1 MKPILMYG
9 KETLIF
15 VEVTVI
21 VLEESP
27 FSFSSSCW
35 QDLLGLSKPFLIMV
49 FFKDDSLPSGV
60 QHLMI
65 LDDESQSIDK
75 GTILAVFDPVVGRYA
90 TAWPRLTNP
99 SYLEEWSKEIPS
111 SKTFKT
117 WTLQA
122 THHQQSA
129 ESTPLPTLGCHII
142 EGQAKWGDDIK
153 FAGELHYIE
162 GYWEWTEDVLSRCKN
177 SLQKVK
183 IYDAVY
189 ASLFTYDNNSNIMR
203 AFCEAWCPSMNTLL
217 TSFGELSISLWDLHT
232 LAGLP
237 ITGSLYDEVDPCAK
251 ELTGLDEATKKKRVA
266 RPKSTYNPLGNLD
279 VHGEWTPTD
288 KASFSKIN
296 IKESLREETYLA
308 AFLACWLCVFVL
320 PNDDINMIRP
330 STFKMAGSMAS
341 GRTIGLAIPILASIY
356 KGLNK
361 IAGSSRPSRVCS
373 TFPFH
378 FVHGWLAHYFKT
390 HHQVWQGVRGP
401 KMMTFSGEGGAKYY
415 DPSDARKRI
424 HKGELVSLTCTM
436 ITKEKDFT
444 YVDNGN
450 AEEFERNYFLAIRS
464 NYLLLRQDEGIHYW
478 RLCTLSKTFSK
489 VCLPCMPP
497 NAKKFSSEDYKTW
510 WNKVHECFFQ
520 ENIASLIN
528 MERSGELPGGT
539 KPNNGGGLIDEN
551 SQASSHVAPLANE
564 CNAQANKRKSTS
576 HPAEESSSNA
586 DRHWK
591 RPKRDSGSLPSH
603 DVDDIAYHPLQIE
616 TFSEELE
623 KDLVN
628 NDDDESQ
635 GSQRSVVRLNELARN
650 SMVDKTTREETSDLA
665 KATKTPHCAA
675 FSVFEGGKLL
685 YKHQREFLQNM
696 WSDLREKL
704 ANTSIDFISSIKEDV
719 FVVLESMKS
728 FKDFDISHLEELL
741 KAFFAQA
748 TAYDDARSISSEKGS
763 KELLAR
769 QLSEARD
776 RLHDAKTKEN
786 KEFAQIMST
795 KDDLESIKKEIDD
808 LRKRKKNLI
817 ASLKQQQ
824 ELLQIAQVKFLILK
838 RRLLAP
844 SRVFPHRVMKRLK
857 T

>member
-1 MKPILMYG
+1 
-9 KETLIF
+9 
-15 VEVTVI
+15 
-21 VLEESP
+21 
-27 FSFSSSCW
+27 
-35 QDLLGLSKPFLIMV
+35 MV
-49 FFKDDSLPSGV
+49 FFKDDSSPSGV
-60 QHLMI
+60 RHLMI

-75 GTILAVFDPVVGRYA
+75 GTILAVFDPIVGRYA

-111 SKTFKT
+111 SKTSTT

-122 THHQQSA
+122 THYQQSA
-129 ESTPLPTLGCHII
+129 ESTPLPTLGRHII

-153 FAGELHYIE
+153 FAGEFHYIK

-177 SLQKVK
+177 NLQKVK

-203 AFCEAWCPSMNTLL
+203 AFCEAWCPSTNTLL

-237 ITGSLYDEVDPCAK
+237 ITRSLYDEVVPCAK
-251 ELTGLDEATKKKRVA
+251 ELTSLDEVASRFLPRSCSYLLHDYHYLRKILNGGQSSQVPISEWIRFWSKKLTKYNKPPPRTEKKRVA

-279 VHGEWTPTD
+279 VHGEWSPAE

-330 STFKMAGSMAS
+330 STFKMAGIMAS
-341 GRTIGLAIPILASIY
+341 GRTVGLAIPVLASIY

-373 TFPFH
+373 TFSVH
-378 FVHGWLAHYFKT
+378 FVHGWLAHYFKN

-401 KMMTFSGEGGAKYY
+401 KMTTFSGEGGAKYY
-415 DPSDARKRI
+415 DPADARKRI
-424 HKGELVSLTCTM
+424 HKGELVSLTCAM
-436 ITKEKDFT
+436 ITNEKDFT
-444 YVDNGN
+444 YVDDGN

-464 NYLLLRQDEGIHYW
+464 NYLLLRQGGYFIVEPYSPHRFGRQFGFYQVVPGALKRDVRRASLDEGIHYW

-489 VCLPCMPP
+489 ACLPCMPP
-497 NAKKFSSEDYKTW
+497 NAKKLSSEDYKTW
-510 WNKVHECFFQ
+510 WNKVHGCVFQ

-528 MERSGELPGGT
+528 MERSGELPRGT
-539 KPNNGGGLIDEN
+539 KPNNGGGLVDAN
-551 SQASSHVAPLANE
+551 SQASLHVAPLANE

-576 HPAEESSSNA
+576 HPTEESSSNA

-591 RPKRDSGSLPSH
+591 RPKKDSGSLPSH
-603 DVDDIAYHPLQIE
+603 DVDDIADHPLQIE
-616 TFSEELE
+616 TFTEELE

-628 NDDDESQ
+628 IDDDESQ
-635 GSQRSVVRLNELARN
+635 GSQRSVMWLNELGRN
-650 SMVDKTTREETSDLA
+650 SR
-665 KATKTPHCAA
+665 
-675 FSVFEGGKLL
+675 VFEGGKFL

-704 ANTSIDFISSIKEDV
+704 ASTSIDFISSIKEDV

-741 KAFFAQA
+741 EALFAQA
-748 TAYDDARSISSEKGS
+748 TAYDEARSISSEKGS
-763 KELLAR
+763 KNSL
-769 QLSEARD
+769 
-776 RLHDAKTKEN
+776 
-786 KEFAQIMST
+786 
-795 KDDLESIKKEIDD
+795 ID
-808 LRKRKKNLI
+808 N
-817 ASLKQQQ
+817 
-824 ELLQIAQVKFLILK
+824 
-838 RRLLAP
+838 
-844 SRVFPHRVMKRLK
+844 
-857 T
+857 

>member
-1 MKPILMYG
+1 
-9 KETLIF
+9 
-15 VEVTVI
+15 
-21 VLEESP
+21 
-27 FSFSSSCW
+27 
-35 QDLLGLSKPFLIMV
+35 MV
-49 FFKDDSLPSGV
+49 FFKDDSSPSGV

-111 SKTFKT
+111 SKTSKT

-122 THHQQSA
+122 THHQYSV
-129 ESTPLPTLGCHII
+129 ESTPLPTLGRHII

-153 FAGELHYIE
+153 FVGEFHYIKR
-162 GYWEWTEDVLSRCKN
+162 YWEWTEDVLSRCKN
-177 SLQKVK
+177 NLQKVK

-189 ASLFTYDNNSNIMR
+189 VSLFTYDNNSNIMR

-237 ITGSLYDEVDPCAK
+237 ITGSLYDEVVPCAK
-251 ELTGLDEATKKKRVA
+251 ELTDLDEATSRFLPRSCDYLLYAYHHLRKIVNGGQSSQVPISEWIRFWSKKLTKYNKPPPRTEKKRVA

-279 VHGEWTPTD
+279 VHGEWSPAE
-288 KASFSKIN
+288 KASFSKIS

-320 PNDDINMIRP
+320 PNDDLNMIRP
-330 STFKMAGSMAS
+330 STFKMAGIKTS
-341 GRTIGLAIPILASIY
+341 GRRVGLVVPVLASIY

-361 IAGSSRPSRVCS
+361 IAGSSRPSRIYS
-373 TFPFH
+373 TFPVH
-378 FVHGWLAHYFKT
+378 FVY
-390 HHQVWQGVRGP
+390 
-401 KMMTFSGEGGAKYY
+401 GGAKYY
-415 DPSDARKRI
+415 DPADARKRI

-444 YVDNGN
+444 CVDNGN

-464 NYLLLRQDEGIHYW
+464 NYLPLR
-478 RLCTLSKTFSK
+478 
-489 VCLPCMPP
+489 
-497 NAKKFSSEDYKTW
+497 
-510 WNKVHECFFQ
+510 Q

-528 MERSGELPGGT
+528 MEQSDELPRGT
-539 KPNNGGGLIDEN
+539 KPNNGSGLVDAN
-551 SQASSHVAPLANE
+551 NQASLHVAPLANE
-564 CNAQANKRKSTS
+564 CNAQANKRKNIS
-576 HPAEESSSNA
+576 HPAEESSSNV

-591 RPKRDSGSLPSH
+591 RPKKDSGSLSSQ
-603 DVDDIAYHPLQIE
+603 DVDDIADHPLQIE
-616 TFSEELE
+616 TFAAE
-623 KDLVN
+623 
-628 NDDDESQ
+628 
-635 GSQRSVVRLNELARN
+635 
-650 SMVDKTTREETSDLA
+650 TTREETLNLA
-665 KATKTPHCAA
+665 KATKTPHSVA
-675 FSVFEGGKLL
+675 FSVFEGGKFL

-704 ANTSIDFISSIKEDV
+704 ASTSIDFISSIKEDV

-728 FKDFDISHLEELL
+728 FKNFDLSHLEELL
-741 KAFFAQA
+741 EALFAQA
-748 TAYDDARSISSEKGS
+748 AAYDEARSISSEKGS

-769 QLSEARD
+769 QLSEAID
-776 RLHDAKTKEN
+776 RLHDAKTKES

-795 KDDLESIKKEIDD
+795 KDDLESIKKEIDGSQ
-808 LRKRKKNLI
+808 KRKKNLT

-824 ELLQIAQVKFLILK
+824 ELLQIAQAEVFDIEEEVTAIESIFPLSDEAVESLK
-838 RRLLAP
+838 VSALHLETA
-844 SRVFPHRVMKRLK
+844 KEDLK
-857 T
+857 NLNPFA

>member
-1 MKPILMYG
+1 
-9 KETLIF
+9 
-15 VEVTVI
+15 
-21 VLEESP
+21 
-27 FSFSSSCW
+27 
-35 QDLLGLSKPFLIMV
+35 MV
-49 FFKDDSLPSGV
+49 FFKDNSSPSGI

-65 LDDESQSIDK
+65 LDDESQCIDK
-75 GTILAVFDPVVGRYA
+75 GTILAIFDPIVGRYA
-90 TAWPRLTNP
+90 TAWPRLTNS

-111 SKTFKT
+111 SKTSKT

-129 ESTPLPTLGCHII
+129 ESTPLPTLDRHII

-153 FAGELHYIE
+153 FAGEFHYIK

-177 SLQKVK
+177 ILQKVK

-189 ASLFTYDNNSNIMR
+189 ASLFTAISEWIR
-203 AFCEAWCPSMNTLL
+203 FWSKKL
-217 TSFGELSISLWDLHT
+217 TKYNKPPPRTE
-232 LAGLP
+232 
-237 ITGSLYDEVDPCAK
+237 
-251 ELTGLDEATKKKRVA
+251 KKRVA

-279 VHGEWTPTD
+279 VHGEWSPAE

-330 STFKMAGSMAS
+330 STFKMAGIMAS
-341 GRTIGLAIPILASIY
+341 GRTVGLAVPVLASIY

-361 IAGSSRPSRVCS
+361 IVGSSRPSRVCS
-373 TFPFH
+373 TFPVH
-378 FVHGWLAHYFKT
+378 FIHGWLAHYFKT

-401 KMMTFSGEGGAKYY
+401 KMTTFSGEGGAKYY
-415 DPSDARKRI
+415 DPTDARKRI
-424 HKGELVSLTCTM
+424 HKGEIVSLTCTM

-464 NYLLLRQDEGIHYW
+464 NYLPLWQGGYFIVEPYSPHRFSRQFGFYQVVPGALKRDVRRASLDEGIHYW

-489 VCLPCMPP
+489 ACLPCMPS

-510 WNKVHECFFQ
+510 WNRVHGCFFQ

-528 MERSGELPGGT
+528 MERSGELPEGT

-551 SQASSHVAPLANE
+551 SQASLYVAPLVNE

-591 RPKRDSGSLPSH
+591 RPKKDSGSLPSH
-603 DVDDIAYHPLQIE
+603 DVDDIADHPLQIE
-616 TFSEELE
+616 TFAEEHAIFQLE

-628 NDDDESQ
+628 IDDDESQ

-650 SMVDKTTREETSDLA
+650 SMVDRTTREETRDLA
-665 KATKTPHCAA
+665 KATKTPHCTT
-675 FSVFEGGKLL
+675 FSLFEGGKFL

-741 KAFFAQA
+741 KALFAQA
-748 TAYDDARSISSEKGS
+748 TAYDEARSISSEKGS
-763 KELLAR
+763 KELLAQ

-795 KDDLESIKKEIDD
+795 KDDLESIKKEIDS
-808 LRKRKKNLI
+808 LQKRKKNLT

-824 ELLQIAQVKFLILK
+824 ELLQIAQAEVFDIEEEITAIESISPLSDEAVENLK
-838 RRLLAP
+838 VSALHLETA
-844 SRVFPHRVMKRLK
+844 KEELK
-857 T
+857 NLNPFA